1 MKKTMQKKLIVLLL
15 VLAILTSLVLCGC
28 GDKKVSKRVTIYLVD
43 ADRSAVECTAV
54 TTGDNFA
61 DLLVEKQNE
70 LGIKYEDSAYGM
82 YITSIRGWEMPANSF
97 VSVLASFRTVEG
109 SDAIYT
115 DPSSQYNLH
124 YVCMNGAECDST
136 LVGASSLPL
145 VDGATY
151 VLIIVRY

>member
-54 TTGDNFA
+54 TTGDNLA

-70 LGIKYEDSAYGM
+70 LGIEYEDSAYGM
-82 YITSIRGWEMPANSF
+82 YITSIRGWECPQIPSF
-97 VSVLASFRTVEG
+97 PFSQASGRSKAATRF
-109 SDAIYT
+109 I
-115 DPSSQYNLH
+115 P
-124 YVCMNGAECDST
+124 T
-136 LVGASSLPL
+136 LRRS
-145 VDGATY
+145 
-151 VLIIVRY
+151 IIFITFV